1 MLNHLLFF
9 ELNSSIGLHMKTV
22 QKRSF
27 IALAVSAGLGLGVLT
42 GNCFSQEKYPLKTVT
57 LIVPQAAGGANDA
70 IARVI
75 AQKLSEASGQ
85 TFLVD
90 NRPGAGGNVGTA
102 LSAKA
107 KADGYTLLVNADS
120 AQVINPALYQ
130 KTGFDPVKDFDPVAP
145 LAKAGYVLVANP
157 SFAANN
163 VVDLISLA
171 KAKPGDYAIA
181 SAGNGTMNH
190 LIIEMIQKA
199 ADIKLQH
206 IPYKGAAGAATDVVG
221 GQVPL
226 SVQSMP
232 SSIAFIRSG
241 KLKVLGVVNE
251 KRLASL
257 PDAPTIGETIK
268 GFGATPWYGM
278 FAPAGTPKAVNA
290 WLQTEISRVLDDND
304 TKDKLATVGC
314 EPFKGNSEVL
324 GALVR
329 DDLVRWAKI
338 VKDSG
343 AKVD

>member
-1 MLNHLLFF
+1 
-9 ELNSSIGLHMKTV
+9 MKTLQIRV
-22 QKRSF
+22 F
-27 IALAVSAGLGLGVLT
+27 LVLVLSASLGLVLWT
-42 GNCFSQEKYPLKTVT
+42 TNGFAQEKYPLKTVT
-57 LIVPQAAGGANDA
+57 IIVPQAAGGANDA
-70 IARVI
+70 IARVV
-75 AQKLSEASGQ
+75 AQKLSELSGQ

-130 KTGFDPVKDFDPVAP
+130 KTGFDPIKDFDPVAP

-157 SFAANN
+157 SFAANG
-163 VVDLISLA
+163 VAELIALA

-206 IPYKGAAGAATDVVG
+206 IPYKSAAGAATDVVG

-241 KLKVLGVVNE
+241 KLKVLGVANE

-257 PDAPTIGETIK
+257 ADTPTIGETIK

-278 FAPAGTPKAVNA
+278 FAPAGTPKTVNA
-290 WLQTEISRVLDDND
+290 WLQVELARVLDDND
-304 TKDKLATVGC
+304 TKEKLATVGC
-314 EPFKGNSEVL
+314 EPFKGSSEVL
-324 GALVR
+324 AQLVR

-338 VKDSG
+338 VKESG